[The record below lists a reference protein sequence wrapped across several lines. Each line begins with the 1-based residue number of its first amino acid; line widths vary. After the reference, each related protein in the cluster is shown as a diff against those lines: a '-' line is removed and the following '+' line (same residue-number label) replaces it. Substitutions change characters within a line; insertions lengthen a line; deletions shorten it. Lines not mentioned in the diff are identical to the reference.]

1 MKQIVY
7 VPIAEFILEI
17 LLIKQIASSD
27 DMQSSFNF

>member
-7 VPIAEFILEI
+7 VPIAELILEI